1 MLNKIVVGI
10 DPSKKKYRA
19 AVSDRDDIQIA
30 NAFILLGITSLAGY
44 RDLCIFS
51 WPGYLWFQNVLEWP
65 IFC

>member
-10 DPSKKKYRA
+10 DPSQKKYRA

-51 WPGYLWFQNVLEWP
+51 WPGYL
-65 IFC
+65 

>member
-30 NAFILLGITSLAGY
+30 NVFILLGITSMLKQLTPFHTA
-44 RDLCIFS
+44 IFS
-51 WPGYLWFQNVLEWP
+51 SSKSP
-65 IFC
+65 